1 MAQQLCLARAS
12 FAHSQSTLHRNGLFP
27 HLRACAS
34 SSFSLC
40 QHNPQQQQYRHRSFF
55 SGSESSKPVVAIR
68 RETVNVWERRAPL
81 SPNQVRSL
89 VKSGVKVIV
98 QPSDRR
104 AFSMKEYS
112 DIGAVILEDMSEA
125 SLIMGVKQVPVD
137 CLMRDKT
144 YAFFSH
150 TIKAQAD
157 NMPLLD
163 AILEKNIRLIDY
175 EKMVDENGARV
186 VAFGKYAGVAGMINI
201 LHGMGL
207 RLLALGH
214 HTPFMH
220 IGPSHNYR
228 NTEMARQAV
237 RDAGY
242 EIALGRMPRS
252 VGPMTFIF
260 TGSGNVSQGAQEVF
274 QELPHEYIEPEH
286 LPKVAA
292 QGSLNKLYACVVS
305 RDDHYTRKEGGKFDA
320 AEFEEFPERYASTF
334 SHNIAPYASCII
346 NGIYWAVGA
355 PRLITIPEAK
365 TLLQPTHAPW
375 LPSSPGCPNLPH
387 RLLAICDIS
396 ADPGGSIE
404 FMKEC
409 TTIDK
414 PFSLY
419 DAEQNVDKES
429 FAGDGVL
436 ICSIDNMPAQIP
448 REATEYFGSLLF
460 PYIKDMLASD
470 AKTSF
475 DDYNCSPIVKN
486 AVIASNGKLTQNYE
500 YIADL
505 RMKNIT
511 SSHKAKLT
519 PGSERVLVLG
529 AGYVSAPAVEYLTR
543 TSSTSVTLAS
553 QYQHDLDVLTSQFPG
568 VNPVLMD
575 LATDMKDLDRQVG
588 EHDLVISLLPY
599 MFHAD
604 VAKLCIKHKKN
615 MVTASYISPAM
626 KELHNQAIDAG
637 ITIMNEVGVDPGID
651 HMLAMQCFDE
661 VQRAGG
667 KITSYVSYCGGL
679 PAPEHTDTPLLYK
692 FNWFPKG
699 VLLNVLS
706 PAKYLKEGKVV
717 EIPSGGAL
725 LDEVETLDFLPGF
738 NIEGYPNRDSTV
750 YASEYGIGSAST
762 ILRGTIRY
770 KGYMKAVRSLV
781 TMGLL
786 ESTPDA
792 SLHPD
797 GPQLSWKEYM
807 CTKFDKSGD
816 ILADSLKDLIY
827 EKIGKCDAQLDCILK
842 LGLISEDVI
851 DKKGTPID
859 TLSNYLAKK
868 LAYAPHERDMIL
880 MRHDVGIE
888 WGDHKKE
895 HRSINFV
902 SYGDAGKTSAMA
914 KTVGLP
920 TGIAAR
926 MILNGE
932 IQTKGVCGPMKIETY
947 QPILQRLKKEGLS
960 AVEEIK
966 LL

>member
-1 MAQQLCLARAS
+1 
-12 FAHSQSTLHRNGLFP
+12 
-27 HLRACAS
+27 
-34 SSFSLC
+34 
-40 QHNPQQQQYRHRSFF
+40 
-55 SGSESSKPVVAIR
+55 
-68 RETVNVWERRAPL
+68 
-81 SPNQVRSL
+81 
-89 VKSGVKVIV
+89 
-98 QPSDRR
+98 
-104 AFSMKEYS
+104 
-112 DIGAVILEDMSEA
+112 
-125 SLIMGVKQVPVD
+125 
-137 CLMRDKT
+137 
-144 YAFFSH
+144 
-150 TIKAQAD
+150 
-157 NMPLLD
+157 
-163 AILEKNIRLIDY
+163 
-175 EKMVDENGARV
+175 MVDEDGARV

-292 QGSLNKLYACVVS
+292 QGSTNKLYACVVS
-305 RDDHYTRKEGGKFDA
+305 RDDHYTRKEGGRFDA
-320 AEFEEFPERYASTF
+320 EEFEQHPERYASTF

-365 TLLQPTHAPW
+365 T
-375 LPSSPGCPNLPH
+375 
-387 RLLAICDIS
+387 
-396 ADPGGSIE
+396 
-404 FMKEC
+404 
-409 TTIDK
+409 
-414 PFSLY
+414 
-419 DAEQNVDKES
+419 

-460 PYIKDMLASD
+460 PYVRDMLASD
-470 AKTSF
+470 AKSSF

-486 AVIASNGKLTQNYE
+486 AVIASNGKLTPNYE

-505 RMKNIT
+505 RTKST
-511 SSHKAKLT
+511 VSSHKAKLT
-519 PGSERVLVLG
+519 PGGERVLVLG

-553 QYQHDLDVLTSQFPG
+553 QFQQDLDTLTDQYPD
-568 VNPVLMD
+568 VTPVLMD
-575 LATDMKDLDRQVG
+575 LATDMEDLDRQIG

-604 VAKLCIKHKKN
+604 VAKLCIKHQKN

-626 KELHNQAIDAG
+626 KDLHKQAMEAG

-706 PAKYLKEGKVV
+706 PAKYLKDGKVI

-725 LDEVETLDFLPGF
+725 LDEVESLDFLPGF
-738 NIEGYPNRDSTV
+738 NVEGYPNRDSTM

-762 ILRGTIRY
+762 LLRGTIRY
-770 KGYMKAVRSLV
+770 KGYMEAVRSLV
-781 TMGLL
+781 TMGLF
-786 ESTPDA
+786 ESGPDA

-797 GPQLSWKEYM
+797 GPEITWKEYM

-827 EKIGKCDAQLDCILK
+827 DRIGKSEAQLNCILN

-859 TLSNYLAKK
+859 TLSNYLAKR

-888 WGDHKKE
+888 WGDRKKE

-932 IQTKGVCGPMKIETY
+932 IQTKGVCGPMKMETY
-947 QPILQRLKKEGLS
+947 QPILQRLQKEGLS

>member
-1 MAQQLCLARAS
+1 MAKQLCIW
-12 FAHSQSTLHRNGLFP
+12 G
-27 HLRACAS
+27 AS
-34 SSFSLC
+34 STQLQLLSHWKCFLPASLTSTSYSLS
-40 QHNPQQQQYRHRSFF
+40 QQRQWHRSLATGGR
-55 SGSESSKPVVAIR
+55 SPRPVIAIR

-81 SPNQVRSL
+81 SPNQVRRL
-89 VKSGVKVIV
+89 VKSGIKVIV

-104 AFSMKEYS
+104 AYSMKEYS

-137 CLMRDKT
+137 CLVRDKT

-186 VAFGKYAGVAGMINI
+186 VAFGKYAGVSGMINI

-274 QELPHEYIEPEH
+274 QELPHEYIGPEH

-292 QGSLNKLYACVVS
+292 QGSTNKLYACVVS

-320 AEFEEFPERYASTF
+320 EEFEQHPERYASTF

-365 TLLQPTHAPW
+365 TLLRPTDAPW
-375 LPSSPGCPNLPH
+375 LPSSPGCPHLPH

-409 TTIDK
+409 TTIDR

-448 REATEYFGSLLF
+448 REATEYFGSLLL
-460 PYIKDMLASD
+460 PYVNDMLASD
-470 AKTSF
+470 PQSSF
-475 DDYNCSPIVKN
+475 EDYKCNPIVKN
-486 AVIASNGKLTQNYE
+486 AVIASNGKLTPNYE

-505 RMKNIT
+505 RTKCSLR
-511 SSHKAKLT
+511 SSHKAKLSV
-519 PGSERVLVLG
+519 GGERVLVLG

-543 TSSTSVTLAS
+543 TKSTSVTIVTVITDPFRKLNGS
-553 QYQHDLDVLTSQFPG
+553 TKWVKLRGMSEKKQEKGHNSKSFDLINLKLTQIEVHSSTTSQR
-568 VNPVLMD
+568 NPRGD
-575 LATDMKDLDRQVG
+575 QCIFASAT
-588 EHDLVISLLPY
+588 
-599 MFHAD
+599 
-604 VAKLCIKHKKN
+604 
-615 MVTASYISPAM
+615 
-626 KELHNQAIDAG
+626 
-637 ITIMNEVGVDPGID
+637 
-651 HMLAMQCFDE
+651 
-661 VQRAGG
+661 
-667 KITSYVSYCGGL
+667 
-679 PAPEHTDTPLLYK
+679 
-692 FNWFPKG
+692 
-699 VLLNVLS
+699 
-706 PAKYLKEGKVV
+706 
-717 EIPSGGAL
+717 
-725 LDEVETLDFLPGF
+725 
-738 NIEGYPNRDSTV
+738 
-750 YASEYGIGSAST
+750 
-762 ILRGTIRY
+762 
-770 KGYMKAVRSLV
+770 
-781 TMGLL
+781 
-786 ESTPDA
+786 
-792 SLHPD
+792 
-797 GPQLSWKEYM
+797 
-807 CTKFDKSGD
+807 
-816 ILADSLKDLIY
+816 
-827 EKIGKCDAQLDCILK
+827 
-842 LGLISEDVI
+842 
-851 DKKGTPID
+851 
-859 TLSNYLAKK
+859 
-868 LAYAPHERDMIL
+868 
-880 MRHDVGIE
+880 
-888 WGDHKKE
+888 
-895 HRSINFV
+895 
-902 SYGDAGKTSAMA
+902 
-914 KTVGLP
+914 
-920 TGIAAR
+920 AA
-926 MILNGE
+926 N
-932 IQTKGVCGPMKIETY
+932 
-947 QPILQRLKKEGLS
+947 
-960 AVEEIK
+960 
-966 LL
+966 

>member
-1 MAQQLCLARAS
+1 MAQQLFRVRAS
-12 FAHSQSTLHRNGLFP
+12 SAHQQFHLHLNFLP
-27 HLRACAS
+27 ILRACTS
-34 SSFSLC
+34 SSTLYC
-40 QHNPQQQQYRHRSFF
+40 QVSQQLQSHRSFF
-55 SGSESSKPVVAIR
+55 SSSDSNKPVIAIR

-81 SPNQVRSL
+81 SPNQVRRL
-89 VKSGVKVIV
+89 VKSGIKVIV

-104 AFSMKEYS
+104 AYSMKEYS

-137 CLMRDKT
+137 CLVRDKT

-163 AILEKNIRLIDY
+163 AVLEKNIRLIDY
-175 EKMVDENGARV
+175 EKMVDKSGARV
-186 VAFGKYAGVAGMINI
+186 VAFGKYAGVSGMINI

-286 LPKVAA
+286 LSKVAA
-292 QGSLNKLYACVVS
+292 QGSTSKLYACVVS

-320 AEFEEFPERYASTF
+320 EEFEQHPERYASTF

-365 TLLQPTHAPW
+365 TLLRPTHAPW
-375 LPSSPGCPNLPH
+375 LPSLPGCPNLPH

-448 REATEYFGSLLF
+448 REATEYFGSLLL
-460 PYIKDMLASD
+460 PYVKDMLASD
-470 AKTSF
+470 AKSSF
-475 DDYNCSPIVKN
+475 EDYNCSSIVKN
-486 AVIASNGKLTQNYE
+486 AVIASNGKLTPNYE

-505 RMKNIT
+505 RLKN
-511 SSHKAKLT
+511 SVASHKAKLT
-519 PGSERVLVLG
+519 QGGERVLVLG

-553 QYQHDLDVLTSQFPG
+553 QFQQDLDALTDQFPD
-568 VNPVLMD
+568 VTPVLMD
-575 LATDMKDLDRQVG
+575 LATDMEDLNRQIG
-588 EHDLVISLLPY
+588 DHDLVISLLPY

-626 KELHNQAIDAG
+626 KDLHKQAMEAG

-661 VQRAGG
+661 VQQAGG

-706 PAKYLKEGKVV
+706 SAKYLKDGKIV

-725 LDEVETLDFLPGF
+725 LDEVEDLNFMPGF
-738 NIEGYPNRDSTV
+738 NIEGYPNRDSTM
-750 YASEYGIGSAST
+750 YASEYGIHSAST
-762 ILRGTIRY
+762 LLRGTIRY
-770 KGYMKAVRSLV
+770 KGYMEAVRSLV
-781 TMGLL
+781 TMGLF
-786 ESTPDA
+786 ESRPDA

-797 GPQLSWKEYM
+797 GPEISWKEYM

-827 EKIGKCDAQLDCILK
+827 ERLEKDESKLNCILN

-851 DKKGTPID
+851 DKKGSPID

-868 LAYAPHERDMIL
+868 LAYGPHERDMIL

-888 WGDHKKE
+888 WGDRKKE
-895 HRSINFV
+895 HRSIDFV

-932 IQTKGVCGPMKIETY
+932 IQTKGVCGPMKMETY
-947 QPILQRLKKEGLS
+947 QPILQRLEKEGLS
-960 AVEEIK
+960 AVEDIK